1 MNQEIEK
8 AVNAFYQ
15 VRNIP
20 YVLGLDGDPN
30 KLLPESKGNCSR
42 KDLYL
47 ASQLK
52 ELGFEVVLGIA
63 AFSWAEL
70 PIPQAFINL
79 LANPVDSHMFLY
91 VRHPSN
97 NNYMRIDP
105 TWDPELKAKKFP
117 INEWDGLHTNE
128 LGVNAFAIHT
138 ENLKLFETKAL
149 LRKIVNT
156 LRALNGHEAKPTPF
170 NDAVNNWL
178 GRSK

>member
-1 MNQEIEK
+1 MNQEIKK
-8 AVNAFYQ
+8 AVDAFYQ

-52 ELGFEVVLGIA
+52 ELGFEVILGIA
-63 AFSWAEL
+63 AFSLAEL

-79 LANPVDSHMFLY
+79 LANPIDSHMFLY
-91 VRHPSN
+91 VRHPSIG
-97 NNYMRIDP
+97 NYMRIDL
-105 TWDPELKAKKFP
+105 TWDPELKTKKFP
-117 INEWDGLHTNE
+117 INEWDGIHTNE
-128 LGVNAFAIHT
+128 LGVKAHTIRT
-138 ENLKLFETKAL
+138 ENLKLFQTKAL
-149 LRKIVNT
+149 MRKVVNT
-156 LRALNGHEAKPTPF
+156 LRTLNGNETKPTPF